1 MTPIL
6 ADVNLWVA
14 TLVTEHP
21 HHRAATRW
29 WRDDVVPAGHRP
41 GFCRL
46 TQLGVLRL
54 LSNEHVMGP
63 RRLDHSRA
71 WEVVARVTAQ
81 RGVGFLPEPPGID
94 EHLADACRPCGL
106 SAGFWTDAYLAAFA
120 RAGRYRLATFD
131 RGFRRF
137 DGLDLILLTA

>member
-14 TLVTEHP
+14 TLVTEHT
-21 HHRAATRW
+21 HHAAATRW
-29 WRDDVVPAGHRP
+29 WRDDVVPVGRRI

-54 LSNEHVMGP
+54 LSNERVMGS

-71 WEVVARVTAQ
+71 WEVVRRVVAQ
-81 RGVGFLPEPPGID
+81 PGVAFLPEPPGID
-94 EHLADACRPCGL
+94 QHLAGACRRGGL
-106 SAGFWTDAYLAAFA
+106 STGFWTDAYLAAFA
-120 RAGRYRLATFD
+120 RAGGYGLATFD

-137 DGLDLILLTA
+137 DELDLILLGG

>member
-6 ADVNLWVA
+6 ADVNLWLA
-14 TLVTEHP
+14 TLVTEHS

-54 LSNEHVMGP
+54 LSNERVMGP

-71 WEVVARVTAQ
+71 WDVVARVTAQ
-81 RGVGFLPEPPGID
+81 RGVSFLPEPPGID
-94 EHLADACRPCGL
+94 EHLAGACRGGRF
-106 SAGFWTDAYLAAFA
+106 STGFWTDAYLAAFA

-137 DGLDLILLTA
+137 EGLDLILLAG